1 MAISVDFQAF
11 VDEVIEKNDIVDIV
25 SQYTKLKRVGNRYQ
39 GLCPL
44 HHDKNTPSFSVS
56 ADKQLF
62 HCFGCGAGGTV
73 IQFVMAKE
81 NLDYTDALNLLAE
94 RARVPIPDRRTPS
107 ERDAQLKLQEKKE
120 KIYKMNSLAGKFFYD
135 NLLNPKYKFALD
147 YFRNRQL
154 TDDTIRHFG
163 LGYAPDSWTSLID
176 HLKSEGYT
184 ENEIFEAGLSVK
196 RDNGTYFD
204 KFRDRV
210 MFPIIDLRGNVVAF
224 GGRILTDKENSP
236 KYLNSPDT
244 PVYNK
249 SQTLF
254 AMNFAKN
261 SSTNGILLM
270 EGYMDVISLHQAGF
284 TNAVASCG
292 TAFTEQQARVI
303 KKYTDKVIL
312 CYDSDEAGQKATYR
326 AADILKTAEIKAKVL
341 TITSGKD
348 PDDFIKKEGKDRFQN
363 LIDNSEN
370 ITSYKIRK
378 LRENYNLDNPDD
390 KVEFVEKAAQIFSE
404 MKNSVEQEI
413 FVKKIAEEFSISPDS
428 IFAQIRNLEYKTK
441 TKENS
446 RLISNQQREIN
457 TKNQHITNP
466 EKLKVFNAEKLLLNL
481 LCDKVV
487 FDRVSPTLNP
497 EDFSTDLHRNL
508 AEIIYSTHK
517 KGEKINPTAIVSS
530 FSPELMGRVSEI
542 LADDKNVDD
551 RLRAAAM
558 PYKIIKESLN
568 SKTISDKSD
577 ESMLEY
583 FKKLKEEKQ

>member
-81 NLDYTDALNLLAE
+81 NLDYTDALNTLAE

-135 NLLNPKYKFALD
+135 NLLNSKYKFALD

-254 AMNFAKN
+254 AMSFAKN

-341 TITSGKD
+341 TLTSCKD

-378 LRENYNLDNPDD
+378 LRENYNLNNPDD

-457 TKNQHITNP
+457 TRNQHITNP

-497 EDFSTDLHRNL
+497 EDFSTDLHKNL
-508 AEIIYSTHK
+508 AEIIYNTHK
-517 KGEKINPTAIVSS
+517 NGEKVNPTSIVSS

>member
-135 NLLNPKYKFALD
+135 NLLNSKYKFALD

-390 KVEFVEKAAQIFSE
+390 KVEFVEKA
-404 MKNSVEQEI
+404 
-413 FVKKIAEEFSISPDS
+413 
-428 IFAQIRNLEYKTK
+428 
-441 TKENS
+441 
-446 RLISNQQREIN
+446 
-457 TKNQHITNP
+457 
-466 EKLKVFNAEKLLLNL
+466 
-481 LCDKVV
+481 
-487 FDRVSPTLNP
+487 
-497 EDFSTDLHRNL
+497 
-508 AEIIYSTHK
+508 
-517 KGEKINPTAIVSS
+517 
-530 FSPELMGRVSEI
+530 
-542 LADDKNVDD
+542 
-551 RLRAAAM
+551 
-558 PYKIIKESLN
+558 
-568 SKTISDKSD
+568 
-577 ESMLEY
+577 
-583 FKKLKEEKQ
+583 